1 MTIPELLMREWRDQ
15 NARAL
20 PGADADSVRNAFA
33 KSGVCVSADVVA
45 LYQAMGGMEIPDSR
59 DWRLWSLAE
68 VEAQQN
74 ARAEFGAEF
83 SDYLVGCWSFRVKP
97 IDLEASEV
105 YIDYGANQPPVR
117 AAVNLQEFLE
127 ALAREPL
134 SVLDPCAP
142 RLRK

>member
-1 MTIPELLMREWRDQ
+1 M
-15 NARAL
+15 
-20 PGADADSVRNAFA
+20 
-33 KSGVCVSADVVA
+33 CVSADVVA
-45 LYQAMGGMEIPDSR
+45 LYQAIGGMEIPDSR

-68 VEAQQN
+68 VETQQN
-74 ARAEFGAEF
+74 ARAAFGAEF

-97 IDLEASEV
+97 TDLEASEV

-117 AAVNLQEFLE
+117 AAVSLQEFLE

-134 SVLDPCAP
+134 RVLDPCAP